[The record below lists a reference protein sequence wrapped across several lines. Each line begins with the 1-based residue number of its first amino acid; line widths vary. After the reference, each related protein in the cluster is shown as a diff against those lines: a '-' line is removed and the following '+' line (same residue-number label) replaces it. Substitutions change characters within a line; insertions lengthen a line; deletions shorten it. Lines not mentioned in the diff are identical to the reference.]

1 MSYNNIKDIERRD
14 LEEFYPW
21 DFNSSK
27 GDAENASS
35 LDQKIRVDNNK
46 IYFYSEVSR
55 SKNLA
60 LNKSIASIGDKLFN
74 QAQSLSIIPPNIFLH
89 INSSGG
95 SVFAGLSTVDYI
107 LNSKVPVTTI
117 IDGCAASAATMMSV
131 VGAHRI
137 MHKHSFMLIHQLASG
152 MWGKYED
159 LKDDIKNCDL
169 LMSTI
174 KGIYE
179 KRTKIPKKELKEI
192 LKHDL
197 WWDAKTCLRYGLV
210 DEIR

>member
-1 MSYNNIKDIERRD
+1 MFHGDDKNGPWPPRTT
-14 LEEFYPW
+14 PW
-21 DFNSSK
+21 DFSAGK
-27 GDAENASS
+27 GDAESS
-35 LDQKIRVDNNK
+35 TALDQKIRVDNNR

-60 LNKSIASIGDKLFN
+60 LNKSICNLGDKLYN
-74 QAQSLSIIPPNIFLH
+74 QSQSLSVNPPNLFLH
-89 INSSGG
+89 INSFGG
-95 SVFAGLSTVDYI
+95 SVFAGFSTVDYI
-107 LNSKVPVTTI
+107 LNSKVPVTTV

-131 VGAHRI
+131 VGDHRV
-137 MHKHSFMLIHQLASG
+137 MHRHSFMLIHQLSSG

-169 LMSTI
+169 LMETI
-174 KGIYE
+174 KNIYE
-179 KRTKIPKKELKEI
+179 ERTKIPKKQLKEI

-197 WWDAKTCLRYGLV
+197 WWDAKTCLKYGLI